1 MVEKGGLNMNRAERR
16 RLEKFGNVNGIVA
29 TPTKADEIVIM
40 LKAMSIVLHD
50 EYGFGA
56 KRCANVIQRVV
67 DMFDHVRTGH
77 LSGADINFM
86 FNMIKDLHIDVK

>member
-1 MVEKGGLNMNRAERR
+1 MNRAERR
-16 RLEKFGNVNGIVA
+16 RLEKFGNVNGIAPTV
-29 TPTKADEIVIM
+29 TKAQEMVMM

-56 KRCANVIQRVV
+56 KRCANVVQRVV

-86 FNMIKDLHIDVK
+86 FNMIKNLHIDVK

>member
-1 MVEKGGLNMNRAERR
+1 MNRAERR
-16 RLEKFGNVNGIVA
+16 RLKKFGNVNGKIA

-67 DMFDHVRTGH
+67 DMFDHVSTGH

>member
-1 MVEKGGLNMNRAERR
+1 MNRAERR

-86 FNMIKDLHIDVK
+86 FNMIKNLHIDVK

>member
-1 MVEKGGLNMNRAERR
+1 MNRAERR
-16 RLEKFGNVNGIVA
+16 RLEKFGNVNGVIPTV
-29 TPTKADEIVIM
+29 TKAQEMVMM

-56 KRCANVIQRVV
+56 KRCANVIQRVI

-86 FNMIKDLHIDVK
+86 FNMIKDLHIDVR

>member
-1 MVEKGGLNMNRAERR
+1 MNRAERR
-16 RLEKFGNVNGIVA
+16 RLGKYGNINGL
-29 TPTKADEIVIM
+29 TPTVTKADEMVMM

-50 EYGFGA
+50 EYGVGA

-67 DMFDHVRTGH
+67 DMFDCVRTDH

-86 FNMIKDLHIDVK
+86 FNTIKNLHIDVK

>member
-1 MVEKGGLNMNRAERR
+1 MNVEDLPRAERR
-16 RLEKFGNVNGIVA
+16 RLAKFGNVNGKIA
-29 TPTKADEIVIM
+29 TPTKADEMVMM
-40 LKAMSIVLHD
+40 LKATSIVLHD

-67 DMFDHVRTGH
+67 DMFDCVRTDH

-86 FNMIKDLHIDVK
+86 FNAIKNLHIDVK

>member
-1 MVEKGGLNMNRAERR
+1 MEIKDLPRAERR
-16 RLEKFGNVNGIVA
+16 RLAKHGNVNGKIA
-29 TPTKADEIVIM
+29 TPTKADEMVMM

-56 KRCANVIQRVV
+56 KRCGNVIRKVV
-67 DMFDHVRTGH
+67 DMFDCVRTDH

-86 FNMIKDLHIDVK
+86 FNMIKDLHVDVR

>member
-1 MVEKGGLNMNRAERR
+1 MNRAERR
-16 RLEKFGNVNGIVA
+16 RLERHGNINGI
-29 TPTKADEIVIM
+29 TPTATKADEMVMM

-56 KRCANVIQRVV
+56 KRCANVVQRVV

>member
-1 MVEKGGLNMNRAERR
+1 MNRAERR
-16 RLEKFGNVNGIVA
+16 RFEKFGNVNGI
-29 TPTKADEIVIM
+29 TPTATKADEIVMM

-56 KRCANVIQRVV
+56 KRCGHVMQKVV
-67 DMFDHVRTGH
+67 DMFDHVRTNH

-86 FNMIKDLHIDVK
+86 FSMIKNLHINVK

>member
-1 MVEKGGLNMNRAERR
+1 MNRAERR
-16 RLEKFGNVNGIVA
+16 RLEKFGNVNGVIPTV
-29 TPTKADEIVIM
+29 TKAQEMVMM

-86 FNMIKDLHIDVK
+86 FNMIKDLHIDVR

>member
-1 MVEKGGLNMNRAERR
+1 MNRAERR
-16 RLEKFGNVNGIVA
+16 RLEKFGNVNGVA
-29 TPTKADEIVIM
+29 PTVTKAQEMVIM

-56 KRCANVIQRVV
+56 KRCANVVQRVV

-86 FNMIKDLHIDVK
+86 FNMIKDLHIDVR

>member
-1 MVEKGGLNMNRAERR
+1 MNRAERR
-16 RLEKFGNVNGIVA
+16 RLEKFGNVNGIVT

-86 FNMIKDLHIDVK
+86 FNMIKDLHIDVR

>member
-1 MVEKGGLNMNRAERR
+1 MNRAERR
-16 RLEKFGNVNGIVA
+16 RIEKYGNVNGI
-29 TPTKADEIVIM
+29 TPTVTKAQEMVMM
-40 LKAMSIVLHD
+40 LKAMSVVLHD

-67 DMFDHVRTGH
+67 DMFDCVRTDH

-86 FNMIKDLHIDVK
+86 FNTIKNLHIDVK

>member
-1 MVEKGGLNMNRAERR
+1 MDIKDLPRAERR
-16 RLEKFGNVNGIVA
+16 RLAKYGNVNGKVP
-29 TPTKADEIVIM
+29 TVTKADEMVMM
-40 LKAMSIVLHD
+40 LKAMSVVLHD

-67 DMFDHVRTGH
+67 DMFDHVRTDH

-86 FNMIKDLHIDVK
+86 FSMIKNLHIDVK

>member
-1 MVEKGGLNMNRAERR
+1 MNRAERR
-16 RLEKFGNVNGIVA
+16 RLEKFGNVNGIAPTV
-29 TPTKADEIVIM
+29 TKAQEMVMM

>member
-1 MVEKGGLNMNRAERR
+1 MNVEDLPRAERR
-16 RLEKFGNVNGIVA
+16 RLAKFGNVNGKIA
-29 TPTKADEIVIM
+29 TPTKADEMVMM

-67 DMFDHVRTGH
+67 DMFDCVRTDH

-86 FNMIKDLHIDVK
+86 FNTIKNLHIDVK

>member
-1 MVEKGGLNMNRAERR
+1 MDIKDLPRAERR
-16 RLEKFGNVNGIVA
+16 RLAKYGNVNGKVP
-29 TPTKADEIVIM
+29 TVTKADEMVMM

-56 KRCANVIQRVV
+56 KRCGHVMQKVV
-67 DMFDHVRTGH
+67 DMFDHVRTNH

-86 FNMIKDLHIDVK
+86 FNTIKNLHIDVK

>member
-1 MVEKGGLNMNRAERR
+1 MNRAERR
-16 RLEKFGNVNGIVA
+16 RLEKFGNVNGIA
-29 TPTKADEIVIM
+29 PTATKAQEIVIM

-56 KRCANVIQRVV
+56 KRCANVIQRVI

-86 FNMIKDLHIDVK
+86 FNMIGNLHIDVK

>member
-1 MVEKGGLNMNRAERR
+1 MDIKDLPRAERR
-16 RLEKFGNVNGIVA
+16 RLAKYGNVNGKIPTTTEADKIVM
-29 TPTKADEIVIM
+29 M
-40 LKAMSIVLHD
+40 LKAMSVVLHD

-67 DMFDHVRTGH
+67 DMFDCVRTDH

-86 FNMIKDLHIDVK
+86 FNTIKNLHIDVK

>member
-1 MVEKGGLNMNRAERR
+1 MNRAERR
-16 RLEKFGNVNGIVA
+16 RLEKFGNVNGIAA

>member
-1 MVEKGGLNMNRAERR
+1 MNRAERR

-40 LKAMSIVLHD
+40 LKAMSVVLHD

-86 FNMIKDLHIDVK
+86 FNMIKDLHIDVR

>member
-1 MVEKGGLNMNRAERR
+1 MVM
-16 RLEKFGNVNGIVA
+16 
-29 TPTKADEIVIM
+29 M

-56 KRCANVIQRVV
+56 KRCGNVIQKVV
-67 DMFDHVRTGH
+67 DMFDCVRTDH

-86 FNMIKDLHIDVK
+86 FGMIKNLHINVK

>member
-1 MVEKGGLNMNRAERR
+1 MNRAERR
-16 RLEKFGNVNGIVA
+16 RLEKYGNINGI
-29 TPTKADEIVIM
+29 TPTATKADEMVMM

-67 DMFDHVRTGH
+67 DMFDCVRTGH

-86 FNMIKDLHIDVK
+86 FNMIKNLHIDVK

>member
-1 MVEKGGLNMNRAERR
+1 MNRAERR

>member
-1 MVEKGGLNMNRAERR
+1 MNRAERR
-16 RLEKFGNVNGIVA
+16 RLEKFGNVNGIAPTV
-29 TPTKADEIVIM
+29 TKAQEMVMM

-86 FNMIKDLHIDVK
+86 FNMIKDLHIDVR

>member
-1 MVEKGGLNMNRAERR
+1 MNRSERR
-16 RLEKFGNVNGIVA
+16 RLQKYGNVNGTSPTA
-29 TPTKADEIVIM
+29 TKADEMVMM

-67 DMFDHVRTGH
+67 DMFDCVRTNH
-77 LSGADINFM
+77 LSGADINYM
-86 FNMIKDLHIDVK
+86 FHEIKNLQVEVK

>member
-1 MVEKGGLNMNRAERR
+1 MEIKDLPRAERR
-16 RLEKFGNVNGIVA
+16 RLAKHGNVNGKIA
-29 TPTKADEIVIM
+29 TPTKADEMVMM

-56 KRCANVIQRVV
+56 KRCGNVIRKVV
-67 DMFDHVRTGH
+67 DMFDCVRTDH

-86 FNMIKDLHIDVK
+86 FNTIKNLHIDVK

>member
-1 MVEKGGLNMNRAERR
+1 MEIKDLPRAERR
-16 RLEKFGNVNGIVA
+16 RLAKHGNVNGKIA
-29 TPTKADEIVIM
+29 TPTKADEMVMM

-56 KRCANVIQRVV
+56 KRCANVVQRVV

-86 FNMIKDLHIDVK
+86 FNMIGNLHIDVK

>member
-1 MVEKGGLNMNRAERR
+1 MKRAERR
-16 RLEKFGNVNGIVA
+16 RIEKYGNVNGI
-29 TPTKADEIVIM
+29 TPTVTKAQEMVMM
-40 LKAMSIVLHD
+40 LKAMSVVLHD

-67 DMFDHVRTGH
+67 DMFDCVRTDH

-86 FNMIKDLHIDVK
+86 FNTIKNLHIDVK

>member
-1 MVEKGGLNMNRAERR
+1 MNRAERR
-16 RLEKFGNVNGIVA
+16 RLEKYGNVNGI
-29 TPTKADEIVIM
+29 TPTATKADEMVMM

-67 DMFDHVRTGH
+67 DMFDCVRTDH

-86 FNMIKDLHIDVK
+86 FNMIKNLHIDVK